1 VKVHYVTYQ
10 VDAPAEDGSDLGRI
24 TEGFYII
31 EDDELVM
38 TNAEGEPVFIN
49 GREFRHELA
58 RGEVPERIAK
68 RLTGEIFR
76 LVNGERSG
84 RRRLVF
90 PSMGIA

>member
-1 VKVHYVTYQ
+1 MKVYYVTYQ
-10 VDAPAEDGSDLGRI
+10 IEAPAEDRSDFGRI

-58 RGEVPERIAK
+58 PGEVPERIAK

-76 LVNGERSG
+76 LLNGEMSG

-90 PSMGIA
+90 PNMGIA